1 MTGLTQR
8 NGDIVPAASAAA
20 PSGLAPASAWRGAV
34 LPLALLAG
42 WILTV
47 DTGWLTNPLL
57 VPLAQVLAAPFTD
70 PDGRQIWGA
79 IGWSLLRVVAGV
91 SIGATLGIALG
102 IGLSLWRPAQRA
114 VSPTLHGLRQI
125 ALFAWIPLLTSWFGN
140 GETAKIVFIS
150 LSACFP
156 AFLNTEQGVRTISPA
171 LREVADLAR
180 LSAWQRVTRLVLPGA
195 APSIFIGIE
204 IALLT
209 AWIGTVGAEYAIGL
223 GSGIGSFLVAAR
235 EGFRMDL
242 VLVGVVALA
251 AIGYGFSRLA
261 RRLRFTFVPW
271 QTRS

>member
-8 NGDIVPAASAAA
+8 NGDSAPAASAAA

-42 WILTV
+42 WVLTV

-140 GETAKIVFIS
+140 GETAKIVFIA

-209 AWIGTVGAEYAIGL
+209 AWIGTVGAEYAIGV

-251 AIGYGFSRLA
+251 AIGYAFSRLA
-261 RRLRFTFVPW
+261 RRLRFIFVPW

>member
-42 WILTV
+42 WVLTV

-125 ALFAWIPLLTSWFGN
+125 ALFAWIPLLTSWIGN

-156 AFLNTEQGVRTISPA
+156 AFLNTEQGVRTIAPA

-209 AWIGTVGAEYAIGL
+209 AWIGTVGAEYAIGV
-223 GSGIGSFLVAAR
+223 GGGIGSFLVAAR

-251 AIGYGFSRLA
+251 AIGYAFSRLA